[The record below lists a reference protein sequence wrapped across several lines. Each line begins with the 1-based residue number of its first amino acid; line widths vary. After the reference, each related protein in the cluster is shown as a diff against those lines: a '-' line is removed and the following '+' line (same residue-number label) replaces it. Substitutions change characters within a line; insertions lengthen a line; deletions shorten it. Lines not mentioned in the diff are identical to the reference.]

1 MTKKEKAIFDD
12 YYNAIVTNYS
22 KALRGDDKYDLD
34 SCLAKFYVITD
45 LKESLENCNNE
56 AGA

>member
-1 MTKKEKAIFDD
+1 MTKKEKVVFNKYYDD
-12 YYNAIVTNYS
+12 VVRDYV
-22 KALRGDDKYDLD
+22 KALHGDDKYNLD

-45 LKESLENCNNE
+45 LKELLDNCNNE